1 MSDRFPHA
9 SESVSAVLVM
19 LVLMGVVG
27 CGGGSSHSNFVT
39 PQPGGPPAISSL
51 STTSGVFG
59 ASVQISG
66 SNFGGKQGSST
77 VTFSGTDASIAKWS
91 DSAIVAKVPSGAS
104 SGNVVVTVDGTASN
118 AVNFNVVTLQ
128 TGTILPSNF
137 GFQCGPGDTAD
148 CEGSGQGIVVWPTTQ
163 AQPGLLRLHDAG
175 TQWANMDKGGGQYD
189 FTELDQWLDKIA
201 DHQPVEVSQV
211 FTWVPCW
218 DAPSPCTAPPTA
230 PAGTS
235 TAPGDL
241 GPGGSPSFNAFVTAF
256 VQHCNS
262 NNHCVKDYIRYYE
275 MWNEWDLSF
284 HWSSCGTTPTD
295 CMVALYNMVAPAA
308 AIIRSNVPN
317 AVILTPSTTKYSDTG
332 LGYLTDFQ
340 NWLNYETNTGRI
352 SDWVAWHAY
361 LTNGDTMIFSPEEQW
376 SNINANYL
384 TAQTNIP
391 NWATVPWA
399 NTETNFNGAPPPNG
413 LNYTCPSSS
422 SANPPTTFS
431 PDDCT
436 GMIVRWQ
443 LLHDSNGAAGVFWYK
458 WNETIGGN
466 QQYETAYYYM
476 MQYLAGGKFAGPCTF
491 VAGGGVSTWTCSF
504 KEASGTQAL
513 WVWTPNEAGTS
524 FSVPSGY
531 VDYLDLTGNKTSVT
545 SGQSITIGVMPIM
558 LEQ

>member
-175 TQWANMDKGGGQYD
+175 TQWANMDQGGGNYSWSN
-189 FTELDQWLDKIA
+189 LDQWLDLIA
-201 DHQPVEVSQV
+201 AHQPVEVAQV

-218 DAPSPCTAPPTA
+218 AAPSPCTAPPTA
-230 PAGTS
+230 PSGTS
-235 TAPGDL
+235 TPPGDL
-241 GPGGSPSFNAFVTAF
+241 TQAGGSPSFKAFVSAF
-256 VQHCNS
+256 TTHCN
-262 NNHCVKDYIRYYE
+262 
-275 MWNEWDLSF
+275 
-284 HWSSCGTTPTD
+284 
-295 CMVALYNMVAPAA
+295 A
-308 AIIRSNVPN
+308 
-317 AVILTPSTTKYSDTG
+317 
-332 LGYLTDFQ
+332 
-340 NWLNYETNTGRI
+340 
-352 SDWVAWHAY
+352 
-361 LTNGDTMIFSPEEQW
+361 
-376 SNINANYL
+376 
-384 TAQTNIP
+384 
-391 NWATVPWA
+391 
-399 NTETNFNGAPPPNG
+399 
-413 LNYTCPSSS
+413 
-422 SANPPTTFS
+422 
-431 PDDCT
+431 
-436 GMIVRWQ
+436 
-443 LLHDSNGAAGVFWYK
+443 
-458 WNETIGGN
+458 
-466 QQYETAYYYM
+466 
-476 MQYLAGGKFAGPCTF
+476 
-491 VAGGGVSTWTCSF
+491 
-504 KEASGTQAL
+504 
-513 WVWTPNEAGTS
+513 
-524 FSVPSGY
+524 
-531 VDYLDLTGNKTSVT
+531 
-545 SGQSITIGVMPIM
+545 
-558 LEQ
+558 

>member
-9 SESVSAVLVM
+9 SESVSAVLV
-19 LVLMGVVG
+19 VLLLIGLVG

-39 PQPGGPPAISSL
+39 PPAGPPAISSL

-66 SNFGGKQGSST
+66 SNFGGQQGSST
-77 VTFSGTDASIAKWS
+77 VTFSGSEASIAKWS
-91 DSAIVAKVPSGAS
+91 DSVIVAKVPSGAS
-104 SGNVVVTVDGTASN
+104 SGNVVVTVGDTASN
-118 AVNFNVVTLQ
+118 GVNFDVVALP
-128 TGTILPSNF
+128 TGSIALSNF

-148 CEGSGQGIVVWPTTQ
+148 CQGSSKGVITWPTTQ

-175 TQWANMDKGGGQYD
+175 TQWANMDQGGGNYNWSN
-189 FTELDQWLDKIA
+189 LDQWLDLIA
-201 DHQPVEVSQV
+201 AHQPVEVAQV

-218 DAPSPCTAPPTA
+218 DVPNPSTECSSPPTA
-230 PAGTS
+230 PSGTNQPP
-235 TAPGDL
+235 ADL
-241 GPGGSPSFNAFVTAF
+241 VPSGSPSFNAFVNAF
-256 VQHCNS
+256 TTHCNK
-262 NNHCVKDYIRYYE
+262 NNHCVKDLIRYYE
-275 MWNEWDLSF
+275 MWNEWDLKF
-284 HWSSCGTTPTD
+284 HWLGTMD
-295 CMVALYNMVAPAA
+295 QVFQMVAPAST
-308 AIIRSNVPN
+308 IIRTNVPN
-317 AVILTPSTTKYSDTG
+317 AVILMPSATPDSDTG
-332 LGYLTDFQ
+332 ASGPADLQ
-340 NWLNYETNTGRI
+340 NWLSLEDSNLINGKHM
-352 SDWVAWHAY
+352 SDWVNWHVY
-361 LTNGDTMIFSPEEQW
+361 LTTGATTIAAPEDQW
-376 SNINANYL
+376 STYNANFL
-384 TAQTNIP
+384 SVQASNP
-391 NWATVPWA
+391 NWQTAPWA

-422 SANPPTTFS
+422 SASPPTTFS

-476 MQYLAGGKFAGPCTF
+476 MQYLAGGKFGGPCTF
-491 VAGGGVSTWTCSF
+491 TAGGGATTWTCNF
-504 KEASGTQAL
+504 TEADQKTAAL

-524 FSVPSGY
+524 FTVPAGY
-531 VDYLDLTGNKTSVT
+531 VDYLDLSGNKTTVT